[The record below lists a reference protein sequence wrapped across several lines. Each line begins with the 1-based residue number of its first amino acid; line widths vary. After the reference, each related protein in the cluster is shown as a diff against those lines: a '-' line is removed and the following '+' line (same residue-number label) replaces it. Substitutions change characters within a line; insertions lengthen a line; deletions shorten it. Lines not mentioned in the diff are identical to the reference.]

1 VPRPGLCT
9 DNGAMIAAL
18 GSELV
23 ASGVAPSR
31 LDIPADS
38 SLPVTSIHM

>member
-1 VPRPGLCT
+1 MV
-9 DNGAMIAAL
+9 AAL

-23 ASGVAPSR
+23 VRGREPST

-38 SLPVTSIHM
+38 SLPVTQVLA